1 MSPAQSLSNA
11 LLQPGNLSRNQSR
24 SPAGS
29 IASGGRRSW
38 PATPTLD
45 GHGSDPDAPKIL
57 QRRRQLDP
65 VEPSE
70 SSYSLRHR
78 RIKLARD
85 DSNSVGKDTA
95 DSDRKPRR
103 HVDDEATSHN
113 APVGVGESANGIED
127 ADSLAPLVPKKRG
140 RRPYRFRAITPLES
154 AAETPLPGTPV
165 NGNDGGTAVNTDQEP
180 TKAVRRLPGRR
191 RAPNPNDSI
200 EADLRRQLGLKMG
213 YRSVVK
219 ALKPLLAELATRD
232 LKRLEDEEDDYYQEC
247 AEYETVMADLDSF
260 LEKRVSAL
268 RASFEHGM
276 KLIEGDLERGKE
288 YEAQLF
294 AVGLTNFRGSCSQL
308 QNRCE
313 STREDSLHKALDRLL
328 IIKRNADHEADED
341 LTEEEVN
348 IAIGY
353 FPRPNKFRAPSSRRC
368 VGRSLSSTQT
378 SCWTRNMTRGVDF
391 TSRLTT
397 SPSVNCI
404 ALHLVPSSVK

>member
-11 LLQPGNLSRNQSR
+11 LLQPGSLSRNQSR
-24 SPAGS
+24 SPVGS
-29 IASGGRRSW
+29 IASRRSW
-38 PATPTLD
+38 PATPTVD
-45 GHGSDPDAPKIL
+45 GHGSDADAPKTL
-57 QRRRQLDP
+57 KRRRQAEP

-78 RIKLARD
+78 RIKLTRD
-85 DSNSVGKDTA
+85 DSNSGEKDAA
-95 DSDRKPRR
+95 DSDRKPGG
-103 HVDDEATSHN
+103 HADDEANHN
-113 APVGVGESANGIED
+113 APVGVGESANGVED
-127 ADSLAPLVPKKRG
+127 ADSLAPLGPKKRG
-140 RRPYRFRAITPLES
+140 RRPYRFRAVTPLES
-154 AAETPLPGTPV
+154 APETPLPDTPV

-191 RAPNPNDSI
+191 RAPNPDDNI

-219 ALKPLLAELATRD
+219 ALKPILAELATRD
-232 LKRLEDEEDDYYQEC
+232 IKRLEDEEDDYYRQC

-260 LEKRVSAL
+260 LERRVSTL
-268 RASFEHGM
+268 RASFEHGL

-294 AVGLTNFRGSCSQL
+294 AVGLTDFGGFCSQL

-313 STREDSLHKALDRLL
+313 SLREDYLYKALDRLL
-328 IIKRNADHEADED
+328 AIKRHADHGADEN
-341 LTEEEVN
+341 LTEDEVTT
-348 IAIGY
+348 AMGY
-353 FPRPNKFRAPSSRRC
+353 SRRPNAFRAPSSHRST
-368 VGRSLSSTQT
+368 GRILTCIKT
-378 SCWTRNMTRGVDF
+378 GCWTRNMTRGVGF

-404 ALHLVPSSVK
+404 EPHLVSSSIKQ